1 LEGGAKPQTIQLAE
15 DFRFRFIVARGDR
28 APCVFGG
35 NSRVKKIVLAA
46 ALAAVSF
53 GVSGCASSN
62 NIVLAPNSANYKS
75 SNVALVYDNATVKVE
90 DKKVALLNKYLE
102 EALFDSDAVFAKG
115 EGLTIKYGFIGYD
128 EGSQAMRYLAGPLAG
143 GAKMVI
149 VAEFL
154 DPAGNSLA
162 KIQSEGTVAG
172 GFFGGDSDSAI
183 KGAAKQIAKFAEQN
197 FAAVHASASASAN

>member
-1 LEGGAKPQTIQLAE
+1 M
-15 DFRFRFIVARGDR
+15 
-28 APCVFGG
+28 
-35 NSRVKKIVLAA
+35 KKIVWAA
-46 ALAAVSF
+46 ALAAASF

-62 NIVLAPNSANYKS
+62 NIVLAPNSTHYTS
-75 SNVALVYDNATVKVE
+75 SNVSLVYDNATIKVE
-90 DKKVALLNKYLE
+90 DKKVELLNKYLE
-102 EALFDSDAVFAKG
+102 EALFNSDAAFAKG
-115 EGLTIKYGFIGYD
+115 DGLTIKYGFIGYD

-149 VAEFL
+149 VAEFF

-183 KGAAKQIAKFAEQN
+183 KGAAKKIAKFAEEN
-197 FAAVHASASASAN
+197 FAAGHASAAASAN

>member
-1 LEGGAKPQTIQLAE
+1 
-15 DFRFRFIVARGDR
+15 
-28 APCVFGG
+28 
-35 NSRVKKIVLAA
+35 VKKIVSAA
-46 ALAAVSF
+46 ALAAASF
-53 GVSGCASSN
+53 CLSACASSN
-62 NIVLAPNSANYKS
+62 NIVLAPNSTHYTS
-75 SNVALVYDNATVKVE
+75 SKVALVYDNATVNVE

-102 EALFDSDAVFAKG
+102 EALFDSDAAFAKG

-162 KIQSEGTVAG
+162 KIQSEGTVSG

-183 KGAAKQIAKFAEQN
+183 KGAAKKIARFAEEN
-197 FAAVHASASASAN
+197 FAAGSASASASGN

>member
-1 LEGGAKPQTIQLAE
+1 ML
-15 DFRFRFIVARGDR
+15 
-28 APCVFGG
+28 
-35 NSRVKKIVLAA
+35 SAA
-46 ALAAVSF
+46 ALAAASLAL
-53 GVSGCASSN
+53 SACASSN
-62 NIVLAPNSANYKS
+62 NIVLAANTTNYTASK
-75 SNVALVYDNATVKVE
+75 VALVYDNATVKVE

-102 EALFDSDAVFAKG
+102 QALFDSDARFAKG

-162 KIQSEGTVAG
+162 KIQSEGTVSG

-183 KGAAKQIAKFAEQN
+183 KGAAKKIANFAEEN
-197 FAAVHASASASAN
+197 FAAARTGAAASGN